1 MYLYTDYYII
11 GQDCIQNKCEDEK
24 MERLAELREKAIRDE
39 KALYNTGIREG
50 QRKNKIEVIKKML
63 QENLNK
69 DLIKKITNATDEEI
83 EQAREEK

>member
-1 MYLYTDYYII
+1 MNLYTDYYII

-24 MERLAELREKAIRDE
+24 MERLAELRDE
-39 KALYNTGIREG
+39 KALYNTGIMEG